1 MPKVF
6 AGPGPNN
13 TTVLLSL
20 DSDSTTNSVPRAPR
34 VPEGILTSKL
44 SGFLLLICPVINFTV
59 PDLTFETKDPSWL
72 LGSYI
77 NSSIVNSVSS
87 PSVNTVWSKNNIW
100 AFDCASEII
109 VSP

>member
-1 MPKVF
+1 MIEVIPSESIKFPGIIPKVF
-6 AGPGPNN
+6 SGPGPNK

-59 PDLTFETKDPSWL
+59 PDLTFETKDPS
-72 LGSYI
+72 
-77 NSSIVNSVSS
+77 
-87 PSVNTVWSKNNIW
+87 
-100 AFDCASEII
+100 
-109 VSP
+109 